1 MVGASLGQRLAALA
15 RPARSGRRLAA
26 SAVEKSSSGQLAG
39 PVQQPG
45 ERGGLLVVGVVEGD
59 LVVPAVVAQQLHAG
73 AVADH
78 VGGGA
83 GGGGPYLG
91 GVLGGPAQREREVGQ
106 RVPEGVSHDT
116 HADMIV

>member
-1 MVGASLGQRLAALA
+1 M
-15 RPARSGRRLAA
+15 
-26 SAVEKSSSGQLAG
+26 
-39 PVQQPG
+39 
-45 ERGGLLVVGVVEGD
+45 EGD

-78 VGGGA
+78 VGGRA

-91 GVLGGPAQREREVGQ
+91 GVLGGPAQRQREVGQ

-116 HADMIV
+116 HADMIVGFAAAVRAVQAECNRSAEQPAGRPNDRHGDG